1 MEQRRW
7 GDKPYYSLDHY
18 FRSIYGEKIYKVA
31 LNAGCTCP
39 VRDGQLDERGC
50 IFCSAGGSGEF
61 AAALPINEDGKP
73 DVEAQ
78 LDAGMRRISE
88 KFRGSHC
95 IAYLQPYS
103 NTYGDPVY
111 LRNIYVS
118 LLSDPRVVGLSIAT
132 RPDCLPEEIMSV
144 LKDLKERF
152 PEKSLWIE
160 LGLQTI
166 HPASVRY
173 IRRHY
178 DNSVFEDAVHRLR
191 SLNIPIIVHCII
203 GLPGEGAEQLYSTIE
218 YINTFNVFGIKLQ
231 LLHVL
236 DGTDLAADYD
246 ARLFE
251 TLSEEEYI
259 ALLRGALERLS
270 PDIVIHRLTGDG
282 PRNILI
288 APLWSTD
295 KKNILNRLL
304 SDMESHGSYQGK
316 RFSAPSGFTTI

>member
-31 LNAGCTCP
+31 LHAGCTCP
-39 VRDGQLDERGC
+39 VRDGRLDDKGC

-61 AAALPINEDGKP
+61 ASALPIREDGRP

-103 NTYGDPVY
+103 NTYGDPEY

-132 RPDCLPEEIMSV
+132 RPDCLPEEIMDI

-166 HPASVRY
+166 HPQSVKY

-178 DNSVFEDAVHRLR
+178 DNSVFEDAVHRL
-191 SLNIPIIVHCII
+191 SAIDIPVIVHCII
-203 GLPGEGAEQLYSTIE
+203 GLPGEDRELFYSTIE

-236 DGTDLAADYD
+236 EGTDLAADYD
-246 ARLFE
+246 ARRFE

-259 ALLRGALERLS
+259 SLLAGALERLS

-295 KKNILNRLL
+295 KKNVLNHLL
-304 SDMESHGSYQGK
+304 SHMERNGSYQGRK
-316 RFSAPSGFTTI
+316 YRAPSGFTTI

>member
-18 FRSIYGEKIYKVA
+18 FKSIYGEKIYKAA
-31 LNAGCTCP
+31 LHAGCTCP
-39 VRDGQLDERGC
+39 VRDGTLDDKGC

-61 AAALPINEDGKP
+61 AAALPLTADGRP

-78 LDAGMRRISE
+78 LDLAMRRVAD
-88 KFRGSHC
+88 KFHGSHC

-103 NTYGDPVY
+103 NTYGDTAY
-111 LRNIYVS
+111 LRNIYIS
-118 LLSDPRVVGLSIAT
+118 LLSDPRVIGLSIAT
-132 RPDCLPEEIMSV
+132 RPDCLPQDILSV
-144 LKDLKERF
+144 LQELKERF
-152 PEKSLWIE
+152 PEKSLWVE

-178 DNSVFEDAVHRLR
+178 DNSVFEEAVHKLKD
-191 SLNIPIIVHCII
+191 LGIPVIVHCII
-203 GLPGEGAEQLYSTIE
+203 GLPGEGREQLYSTIE

-236 DGTDLAADYD
+236 EGTDLAADYD
-246 ARLFE
+246 ARAFE
-251 TLSEEEYI
+251 VLTADEYI
-259 ALLRGALERLS
+259 SLLSGALERLS

-282 PRNILI
+282 PRNLLI

-295 KKNILNRLL
+295 KKNILNRLHAH
-304 SDMESHGSYQGK
+304 MESTGAYQG
-316 RFSAPSGFTTI
+316 RRYTAPSGFTTI